1 MKHFQKALEVQHW
14 EPHVFLYTF
23 PETRGRPYKVIGF
36 SVNNIS
42 TGQEP
47 PAGHQRQCSKGLYRM
62 RGRKGCFSI
71 SSSRWFP
78 LDVIRQALIT
88 IVNSNSCYYYIKCL
102 LYFKKWV
109 K

>member
-47 PAGHQRQCSKGLYRM
+47 PAGHQRQ
-62 RGRKGCFSI
+62 
-71 SSSRWFP
+71 
-78 LDVIRQALIT
+78 
-88 IVNSNSCYYYIKCL
+88 
-102 LYFKKWV
+102 
-109 K
+109 